1 MIFIDFEYLE
11 DEKTRSK
18 YVNIINNSRRNVI
31 LLTDNV
37 NNIGK
42 AYSYGIKVF
51 IADALPK
58 SIDSIE
64 SVLKQININTFVN
77 SDTKEI
83 CTLRWDTL
91 DVFNRKRVIGTEYE
105 SPYDGLFYSVITTLE
120 VPDWIKQHQ

>member
-18 YVNIINNSRRNVI
+18 YVNIINNLCMDVI
-31 LLTDNV
+31 LLTDNM

-42 AYSYGIKVF
+42 AYSYGVKVF
-51 IADALPK
+51 ILDAVPK

-64 SVLKQININTFVN
+64 SVLKRININTFVHA
-77 SDTKEI
+77 DTKEI

-91 DVFNRKRVIGTEYE
+91 DAFNRKKIKGTEYK
-105 SPYDGLFYSVITTLE
+105 SPYDGLFYNVITTLE
-120 VPDWIKQHQ
+120 VPNWVKQYQ